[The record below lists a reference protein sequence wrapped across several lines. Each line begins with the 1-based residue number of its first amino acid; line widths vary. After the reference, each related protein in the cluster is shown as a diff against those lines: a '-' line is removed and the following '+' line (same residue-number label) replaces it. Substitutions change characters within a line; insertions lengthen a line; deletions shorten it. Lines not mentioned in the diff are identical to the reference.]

1 MKSIVKKIIIK
12 LKKKRLT
19 LSVAESCTGG
29 LLSSCLTSISGS
41 SKVYKLGLVV
51 YSNKSKNKLLKVSKN
66 NLLKHGA
73 VSEQTC
79 ISMVKNLSKLASTD
93 IAVSITGIAGPSGG
107 TSTKPV
113 GLIFIGIKTKK
124 KILCRKFIIRNKGR
138 IFIQKEAVKK
148 TFKLISAL
156 IK

>member
-29 LLSSCLTSISGS
+29 LLSSYLTSIAGS

>member
-29 LLSSCLTSISGS
+29 LLSSYLTSISGS

>member
-29 LLSSCLTSISGS
+29 LLSSYLTSISGS

-66 NLLKHGA
+66 NLLKYGA

>member
-29 LLSSCLTSISGS
+29 LLSSYLTSIAGS

-113 GLIFIGIKTKK
+113 GLIFIGIKAKK